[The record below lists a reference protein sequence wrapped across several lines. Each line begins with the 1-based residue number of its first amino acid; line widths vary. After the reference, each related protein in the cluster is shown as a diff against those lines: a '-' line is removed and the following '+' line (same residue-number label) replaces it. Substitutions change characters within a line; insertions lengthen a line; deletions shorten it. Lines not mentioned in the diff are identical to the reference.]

1 MKTNKKAISG
11 MLVAMVMSLGV
22 MQAINNKSTDSITT
36 QQWGLISYM
45 YADQSESTAGQVVG
59 QTLGATFTGAAGG
72 IVIAGFA
79 AGGLPGIA
87 LGVSY
92 GVIVGL

>member
-1 MKTNKKAISG
+1 MKTNKKAILG

-22 MQAINNKSTDSITT
+22 MNGINDNSIEPRTT
-36 QQWGLISYM
+36 QQWGLLSYM
-45 YADQSESTAGQVVG
+45 YADQAESTAGEVVG
-59 QTLGATFTGAAGG
+59 QTLGAAFTGAAGG
-72 IVIAGFA
+72 IILAGFA
-79 AGGLPGIA
+79 AGGVPGIA